1 MFAVIKTGGKQYR
14 VAQNDVIRVEKLAAE
29 AGDIVELGNVLM
41 VGGAGGLSVGA
52 PYVAGATVAA
62 EVLEQG
68 RGKKIIIFKKKR
80 RQNYRRRNGHRQHE
94 TVLRVTE
101 ILTDGK
107 KPTAKKPAAK
117 KVAPKA
123 KTSAKEKAATVATP
137 DFIDDIKLISGVGP
151 ALEKKLHGLGIKSLK
166 DIAAF
171 KKADIERVD
180 GELNLK
186 GRIDR
191 EQWIAQAKELI
202 AGKAPRAKIDQKAA
216 GKAST
221 KAKKGA

>member
-41 VGGAGGLSVGA
+41 VSGAGGLSVGS

-68 RGKKIIIFKKKR
+68 RGKKIIIFKKQR

-107 KPTAKKPAAK
+107 KPTKIKSDTKVAAKPKVPAKAKEAQKPAPDQKAAPDQKTAPEKTPEKKAAPKKAAAKKAAPKKAAAKKAAAKKPAAK
-117 KVAPKA
+117 K
-123 KTSAKEKAATVATP
+123 SE
-137 DFIDDIKLISGVGP
+137 
-151 ALEKKLHGLGIKSLK
+151 E
-166 DIAAF
+166 
-171 KKADIERVD
+171 
-180 GELNLK
+180 
-186 GRIDR
+186 
-191 EQWIAQAKELI
+191 
-202 AGKAPRAKIDQKAA
+202 
-216 GKAST
+216 
-221 KAKKGA
+221 

>member
-41 VGGAGGLSVGA
+41 VDGGGGLSVGA

-68 RGKKIIIFKKKR
+68 RGDKIIIFKKKR

-107 KPTAKKPAAK
+107 KPSQTKATPKPAPKAAKPKPPAKAEPAKTAAPKKAAAKKAAPKKAAAKKPAAK
-117 KVAPKA
+117 KAAPK
-123 KTSAKEKAATVATP
+123 KAAT
-137 DFIDDIKLISGVGP
+137 
-151 ALEKKLHGLGIKSLK
+151 KKT
-166 DIAAF
+166 A
-171 KKADIERVD
+171 
-180 GELNLK
+180 
-186 GRIDR
+186 
-191 EQWIAQAKELI
+191 
-202 AGKAPRAKIDQKAA
+202 
-216 GKAST
+216 
-221 KAKKGA
+221 AKKTGAAKATKKKE